1 MLCHSVAHAVATAD
15 TSVVPAPGLAGAFL
29 STAAAEAVS
38 GRWKAVRMR
47 RKLPVQATSQP
58 TKVVVARLRGGRVER
73 GGQLMAKRVELQAYG
88 GLENGCNAD
97 VARLPTS
104 ATIRYPAAHGWQ
116 HT

>member
-29 STAAAEAVS
+29 SAAAAEAVS

-58 TKVVVARLRGGRVER
+58 TKVVVARLRGGR
-73 GGQLMAKRVELQAYG
+73 GGGNSDEEKGSLQAT
-88 GLENGCNAD
+88 LMH
-97 VARLPTS
+97 L
-104 ATIRYPAAHGWQ
+104 H
-116 HT
+116 